1 MVYRWLGISIAGL
14 AALAYASMAGAAATD
29 VQSNHYL
36 CYKVSVAKFPSQT
49 IPKPVATSVSLADQ
63 FETNAYDV
71 LKNTN
76 ICTPATVAGST
87 WNAASGQSTIHMT
100 GYQIKI
106 TPPAKEPKSLKTG
119 VHVFSDQFGMLSAN
133 VVAPAGLLVQS
144 LKANYGPITK
154 CKVDANCAS
163 QPTNTKCDPSAKICV
178 PPTGIQPPAGSAPL
192 PSTSGVNNFKCYKIK
207 DLKTPPFTPLS
218 QVTISDQFGSAKY
231 DLAKITKI
239 CAPVN
244 KASEGFANAN
254 GANDFHLV
262 CYQAKL
268 SKLTPAQPKFL
279 THKVYMK
286 TANFGNV
293 AFDVKGASEVCVPA
307 TKDGKPSGFTKL
319 SFTTTVGSTSCGG
332 PSFSG
337 FTPPGPPFSGQV
349 NDATNTKIGDLG
361 LGCLYIGGGS
371 AATPANQIPDASQ
384 SLFDLGTPSGNTVP
398 LVASSGTGP
407 QNCTKGAGPGK
418 HCIGGSGG
426 PIACTTDADC
436 GGTPGSC
443 ALDAN
448 CYFGPPLPIT
458 GSLPV
463 CVLNA
468 IITDASGTATPSTG
482 DSTVDIP
489 LSSRVY
495 LTANATDP
503 CPRCINNVCDP
514 TWTDG
519 SNNHSPNAGQPCTPV
534 GTLQTSLACGVP
546 LGDFQ
551 GALPV
556 TLSPLTT
563 GPASK
568 TDAAGFFC
576 PSQLH
581 AGAFHL
587 PNGRTIIENGSP
599 AGDLT
604 DGNPHSSV
612 LASVFCIPAS
622 NSVSINIVGDI
633 PGPGAIGLTGKAQ
646 LLP

>member
-1 MVYRWLGISIAGL
+1 
-14 AALAYASMAGAAATD
+14 MAGAAATD

-87 WNAASGQSTIHMT
+87 WNAANGQWTIHFVSA
-100 GYQIKI
+100 QIKI

-119 VHVFSDQFGMLSAN
+119 VHVFSDQFGMLKAN
-133 VVAPAGLLVQS
+133 VVAPAGLLVQA

-154 CKVDANCAS
+154 CKVDADCAS
-163 QPTNTKCDPSAKICV
+163 QAPNTKCDPSAKICV
-178 PPTGIQPPAGSAPL
+178 PPGGIQPPAGPAPL
-192 PSTSGVNNFKCYKIK
+192 PPNSHVNNFKCYKIK
-207 DLKTPPFTPLS
+207 DLKDPAFTPLS
-218 QVTISDQFGSAKY
+218 QVEITDQFGTAKY

-262 CYQAKL
+262 CYQAKP
-268 SKLTPAQPKFL
+268 SKLTPPQPKFL
-279 THKVYMK
+279 AHKVVMK

-307 TKDGKPSGFTKL
+307 TKDGKPSGFNKL

-337 FTPPGPPFSGQV
+337 FFTPPQAPFSGEV
-349 NDATNTKIGDLG
+349 RDSNNAKIADLG

-371 AATPANQIPDASQ
+371 ALTPANQIPDASQ
-384 SLFDLGTPSGNTVP
+384 SLFDLGSGNPVQ
-398 LVASSGTGP
+398 LIASSGTGP

-418 HCIGGSGG
+418 HCIGGNGG
-426 PIACTTDADC
+426 PIACATDATC
-436 GGTPGSC
+436 GGKPGSC

-448 CYFGPPLPIT
+448 CYFGPPLPI
-458 GSLPV
+458 GGVGALPV

-468 IITDASGTATPSTG
+468 IDTDASGTATPSTG
-482 DSTVDIP
+482 DSTVNIP

-495 LTANATDP
+495 LTNNATSP
-503 CPRCINNVCDP
+503 CPRCINTGINTVCDP
-514 TWTDG
+514 NWKDVNG
-519 SNNHSPNAGQPCTPV
+519 NASPNAGQPCMPV
-534 GTLQTSLACGVP
+534 GTLATSLDCGVP
-546 LGDFQ
+546 LGTFQ
-551 GALPV
+551 GALPI

-568 TDAAGFFC
+568 TDANGVFC
-576 PSQLH
+576 PSQQN

-587 PNGRTIIENGSP
+587 LAGRTIVENGSP

-622 NSVSINIVGDI
+622 NDGSINTVGDI

>member
-1 MVYRWLGISIAGL
+1 
-14 AALAYASMAGAAATD
+14 
-29 VQSNHYL
+29 
-36 CYKVSVAKFPSQT
+36 
-49 IPKPVATSVSLADQ
+49 
-63 FETNAYDV
+63 
-71 LKNTN
+71 
-76 ICTPATVAGST
+76 
-87 WNAASGQSTIHMT
+87 
-100 GYQIKI
+100 
-106 TPPAKEPKSLKTG
+106 
-119 VHVFSDQFGMLSAN
+119 
-133 VVAPAGLLVQS
+133 
-144 LKANYGPITK
+144 
-154 CKVDANCAS
+154 
-163 QPTNTKCDPSAKICV
+163 
-178 PPTGIQPPAGSAPL
+178 
-192 PSTSGVNNFKCYKIK
+192 
-207 DLKTPPFTPLS
+207 
-218 QVTISDQFGSAKY
+218 
-231 DLAKITKI
+231 
-239 CAPVN
+239 
-244 KASEGFANAN
+244 
-254 GANDFHLV
+254 
-262 CYQAKL
+262 
-268 SKLTPAQPKFL
+268 
-279 THKVYMK
+279 MK

-307 TKDGKPSGFTKL
+307 TKTNVVPTPTTTTTTLPLSAFSRL

-337 FTPPGPPFSGQV
+337 FTPPQAPFSGEV
-349 NDATNTKIGDLG
+349 RDATNTKIADLG
-361 LGCLYIGGGS
+361 LGCLYIGGGN
-371 AATPANQIPDASQ
+371 AGTPANLIPDASQ
-384 SLFDLGTPSGNTVP
+384 SLFDLGSGNPVP

-448 CYFGPPLPIT
+448 CNFGPPLPIT

-482 DSTVDIP
+482 DSTVNIP

-514 TWTDG
+514 AWKD
-519 SNNHSPNAGQPCTPV
+519 SANKPSPNAGQPCTPV
-534 GTLQTSLACGVP
+534 GTLATSLACGVP
-546 LGDFQ
+546 LEDFQ

-568 TDAAGFFC
+568 TDANGVFC
-576 PSQLH
+576 PSQQN

-587 PNGRTIIENGSP
+587 PAGRTIIENGSP
-599 AGDLT
+599 AGDLR
-604 DGNPHSSV
+604 DSNPHCSV

-622 NSVSINIVGDI
+622 LSPAINAVGDI